1 MCEHGRKGRGIE
13 GEGKGGKESLLAA
26 ASVSIYTLK
35 KQW

>member
-1 MCEHGRKGRGIE
+1 LEGRGEEEGE